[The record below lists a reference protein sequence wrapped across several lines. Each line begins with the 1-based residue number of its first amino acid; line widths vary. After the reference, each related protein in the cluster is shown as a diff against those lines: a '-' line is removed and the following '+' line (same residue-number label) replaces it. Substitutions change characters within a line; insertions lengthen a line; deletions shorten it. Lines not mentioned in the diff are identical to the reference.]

1 MLQYSYNAIS
11 GKLWSDSFEAFC
23 EGLRDLCGLDVDTKR
38 SDLLISSYEQYYFI
52 AGKEYH
58 CDRDGMPK
66 FLASHGIANDELRSR
81 AQYGNWELYL
91 TNRDGLEEKYDEL
104 LHVAMKGDKA
114 YPTITEVVEET
125 LVSLQEVVEG
135 AEEDGETLAED
146 TPATEEITQEEVTTE
161 ESAMEPVEIGAVDS
175 VEDVTPVE
183 EETEIPS
190 EPDFEYAKSFKD
202 DEDGVE
208 KLKAYASKFD
218 MELGGK
224 NFKGSYLSFT
234 NKWKKMQKDAAKG

>member
-23 EGLRDLCGLDVDTKR
+23 EGLRDLCGLDVDPKR

-135 AEEDGETLAED
+135 AEEEA
-146 TPATEEITQEEVTTE
+146 TTE
-161 ESAMEPVEIGAVDS
+161 ESVMEPVEIGAVDS
-175 VEDVTPVE
+175 VEDVTPVEEEDSVTAVE